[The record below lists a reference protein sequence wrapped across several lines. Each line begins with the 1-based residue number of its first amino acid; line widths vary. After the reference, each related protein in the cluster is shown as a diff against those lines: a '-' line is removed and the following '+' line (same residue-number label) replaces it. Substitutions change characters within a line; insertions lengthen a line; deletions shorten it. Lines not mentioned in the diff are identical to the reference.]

1 MSVCILLGL
10 LVEAWPRESTRVQ
23 RQSDASPY
31 DKANLLSRLT
41 IFYIQPLV
49 SLAVQRTITPD
60 DILNQMPGWMKEKTG
75 RERLES
81 EWDKNVAAS
90 SSPSLVRTVFW
101 VQAGRI
107 APMYFLRVLVSCLMF
122 TIPMLLSR
130 LLESLQEAHVH
141 GQTRKN
147 LAYGLV
153 LAGAMF
159 AAAFAG
165 TILKA
170 VVRQKLLMQSLQTKV
185 ALTGMIYKK
194 ALKLSPA
201 SRSQSTTGEIVNH
214 MSVDADVW
222 QDGFYDMSSWLS
234 LPVEIGF
241 AMWLLY
247 GLLGWSSFA
256 SIAAL
261 LLVAPL
267 QVWRARVYNGM
278 LKDKLTVMDERV
290 RLTTEILAAI
300 KIVKLYGWE
309 SAFKQRIMEVRG
321 RELAALKR
329 LGVIFAIM
337 SIVFTSVTL
346 VMSLLTL
353 SVYAAWGGEGF
364 SRGQLTPQTVFVSM
378 TLFTMLRTPIGEL
391 SETVTNT
398 INVIVGSNRIKRFL
412 LLEEIGESSVSR
424 DPAVPMDPT
433 LSLVTIE
440 NASFSWT
447 KQPPVVASI
456 DQDLADALDD
466 ASQPLLQPSEEGNGS
481 EQATTNWRPTLRH
494 IQLSMARGSITSVVG
509 RVGQGKSSLLSAILG
524 EMYILQGH
532 VSIRGR
538 VAYVPQHAWILNA
551 SVKDNILFGQPY
563 DESRYLQI
571 LYSSGLE
578 PDLAILPAGDMTE
591 IGERGINLSGGQKQ
605 RVSLARAAYAD
616 ADIYLLDDPL
626 SAVDAHVDRHLW
638 KHLLGPEGMLK
649 DKTRIL
655 VTHGIHH
662 LKEVDKVVLVKDGE
676 VAEHGTY
683 QELMALRSVF
693 YQLIKEYS
701 ISHRKAAA
709 REDTGSMTG
718 ATLAGSAGTD
728 NVESR
733 SDGVMAGQAE
743 ESASSSDLD
752 DDSSLAATIELS
764 EEVDFPSNDNKTAS
778 DGKLVEAERIMEGT
792 VNFTISLAYV
802 RAATYKLA
810 GLVVLFHVNS
820 HGCLVAT
827 NLWLRY
833 WIQNN
838 DGTADDGNSNSHLTG
853 GKGLSL
859 KVFIG
864 VFTILTAVYVL
875 SCIIVIYVGFA
886 IARIR
891 ASYTLHRDLISKIFR
906 LPCSFFDTTPLGR
919 IINRIS
925 SDLQGIDDRLPWAI
939 DEVIYWG
946 VRLTASVIIIS
957 ASTPTFLI
965 ALPVFIVAVAVIQK
979 YYLASSRAVKRIF
992 HVSKSPVFQN
1002 FNETLGGVTTIRAM
1016 GLQERFKAGNVGL
1029 LLTHVNAHVAYS
1041 YCIRWVEVRLQFL
1054 SSLVILVVAVG
1065 FVVSAGKDMDPATAG
1080 LALSFTLSITQEI
1093 NNLVRNYCETQNL
1106 LVSVERMCEYTDME
1120 TEAPETLP
1128 LDPRVEAAATWP
1140 PKHGAIEFVNY
1151 STRYRE
1157 GLDLVLRNVSFKVGA
1172 GEKIGIVG
1180 RTGAGKSSLTL
1191 ALFRMIEAA
1200 NGPWIHSSSSPD
1212 GSEATQEEE
1221 DDNLVGKIMIDGV
1234 DISTLGL
1241 SDLRRALAIIPQDPI
1256 LFAGT
1261 IRDNLDPFQEHSDAD
1276 LWEALDRSHL
1286 KAYIQ
1291 TLPGGLSSEVISNG
1305 ENFSV
1310 GQRSLICLGRALLR
1324 KTKVLV
1330 LDEATSAVDVETDE
1344 LIQKTIR
1351 AEFKDRTLLT
1361 IAHRIKTVMD
1371 SDKILVLEQGRVVEF
1386 ESPNVL
1392 LARKDGSLFYR
1403 LAEQSGEV

>member
-1 MSVCILLGL
+1 MAVCILLGL
-10 LVEAWPRESTRVQ
+10 LVEAWPRESTRLQ

-41 IFYIQPLV
+41 ISYVQPLV

-60 DILNQMPGWMKEKTG
+60 DILNQMPSWMRDRTGW
-75 RERLES
+75 ERFES
-81 EWDKNVAAS
+81 EWDKNVAAC

-107 APMYFLRVLVSCLMF
+107 APMYFLRVLASCLMF

-130 LLESLQEAHVH
+130 LLESLQEAHAH
-141 GQTRKN
+141 GQTRRN

-159 AAAFAG
+159 AAAFAV

-170 VVRQKLLMQSLQTKV
+170 VIRQTLLLLSLQTKV

-194 ALKLSPA
+194 ALKLSPGA
-201 SRSQSTTGEIVNH
+201 RSKSTTGEIVNH

-222 QDGFYDMSSWLS
+222 QDGFYDMSSWVS
-234 LPVEIGF
+234 LPVEIGA

-261 LLVAPL
+261 LLVTPL

-300 KIVKLYGWE
+300 KVVKLYGWE

-337 SIVFTSVTL
+337 SIVFTSATL
-346 VMSLLTL
+346 IMSLLTL

-378 TLFTMLRTPIGEL
+378 TLFSMLRTPIGEL
-391 SETVTNT
+391 SETVTHT
-398 INVIVGSNRIKRFL
+398 INVIVGTNRIKRFL
-412 LLEEIGESSVSR
+412 LLEEILESSVSR
-424 DPAVPMDPT
+424 DPEVPMDPT
-433 LSLVTIE
+433 LPLITIE

-447 KQPPVVASI
+447 KRPTAI
-456 DQDLADALDD
+456 
-466 ASQPLLQPSEEGNGS
+466 
-481 EQATTNWRPTLRH
+481 PTLRH
-494 IQLSMARGSITSVVG
+494 IQLSVTRGSIMSVVG

-524 EMYILQGH
+524 EMYTLQGH

-571 LYSSGLE
+571 LYSAGLE

-638 KHLLGPEGMLK
+638 KRLLGPEGMLK

-662 LKEVDKVVLVKDGE
+662 LKEVDQIVLVKDGK
-676 VAEHGTY
+676 VAERGTY
-683 QELMALRSVF
+683 DELMALRSVF
-693 YQLIKEYS
+693 HQLIKEYS
-701 ISHRKAAA
+701 ISHRKADAQ
-709 REDTGSMTG
+709 EDTGSTTG
-718 ATLAGSAGTD
+718 ATLTD
-728 NVESR
+728 SVGIDSVDSR
-733 SDGVMAGQAE
+733 SDG
-743 ESASSSDLD
+743 
-752 DDSSLAATIELS
+752 SSLAATIELP
-764 EEVDFPSNDNKTAS
+764 EVIALPSNDNKKIAS
-778 DGKLVEAERIMEGT
+778 DGKLVEAEKIKEGT
-792 VNFTISLAYV
+792 VDFTISLAYV

-827 NLWLRY
+827 NLWLKY
-833 WIQNN
+833 WIQNDAGKGDN
-838 DGTADDGNSNSHLTG
+838 GDDRSPNSHLTG
-853 GKGLSL
+853 GEGFSL
-859 KVFIG
+859 KLFIG
-864 VFTILTAVYVL
+864 VFTALTAVYVL
-875 SCIIVIYVGFA
+875 SCIITIYVGFA

-906 LPCSFFDTTPLGR
+906 LPCAFFDTTPLGR

-925 SDLQGIDDRLPWAI
+925 SDLQGIDDKLPWAI

-957 ASTPTFLI
+957 VSTPTFLV

-1016 GLQERFKAGNVGL
+1016 SLQERFKAGNVGL

-1041 YCIRWVEVRLQFL
+1041 YCIRWVDVRLQSL
-1054 SSLVILVVAVG
+1054 SAVVILVVAVG
-1065 FVVSAGKDMDPATAG
+1065 FVVSAGKDMDPTTAG

-1093 NNLVRNYCETQNL
+1093 NYLVRNYCETQNL

-1128 LDPRVEAAATWP
+1128 LDPRVEAAAAWP
-1140 PKHGAIEFVNY
+1140 PKHGAIEFANY

-1172 GEKIGIVG
+1172 GEKVGIVG

-1200 NGPWIHSSSSPD
+1200 NGSWIHSSSSRE
-1212 GSEATQEEE
+1212 GYEVTEE
-1221 DDNLVGKIMIDGV
+1221 DVGKIMIDGI

-1241 SDLRRALAIIPQDPI
+1241 TDLRRALAIIPQDPI

-1291 TLPGGLSSEVISNG
+1291 TLPDGLSSKVISNG

-1324 KTKVLV
+1324 KTKILV

-1351 AEFKDRTLLT
+1351 VEFKDRTLLT

-1386 ESPNVL
+1386 ESPKVL
-1392 LARKDGSLFYR
+1392 LARKHGSLFYR